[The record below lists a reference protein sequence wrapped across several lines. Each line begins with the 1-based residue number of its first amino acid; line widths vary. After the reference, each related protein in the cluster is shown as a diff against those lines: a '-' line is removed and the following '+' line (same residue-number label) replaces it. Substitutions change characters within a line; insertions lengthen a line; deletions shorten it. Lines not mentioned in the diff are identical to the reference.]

1 MFREVF
7 FIEDR
12 NIGCYQC
19 TAEYSMAAK
28 DMRNIENK
36 RDILSIEL
44 KAGNISCRDISW
56 IQTNRRTSEEKIIDW
71 FTSVAVSKNVKLL
84 LEVLQDIIFL
94 FTMNQ
99 RPLSYILPSHS
110 LLYCGISE
118 RAEGSSYSYGYPCYG
133 KIQND
138 CCIGET
144 GLCLCFNEFLREYVT
159 VQSRSARYY
168 L

>member
-44 KAGNISCRDISW
+44 KAGNISCLQLNGKNIPFIFYIAHIFCRHTILCCALITTNISIFNKKDFTEHPKSLYPQEPGSAGSLKRSVIW
-56 IQTNRRTSEEKIIDW
+56 LSLSRFKTSPHIRPSPLDNMYKI
-71 FTSVAVSKNVKLL
+71 F
-84 LEVLQDIIFL
+84 
-94 FTMNQ
+94 
-99 RPLSYILPSHS
+99 
-110 LLYCGISE
+110 
-118 RAEGSSYSYGYPCYG
+118 
-133 KIQND
+133 
-138 CCIGET
+138 
-144 GLCLCFNEFLREYVT
+144 
-159 VQSRSARYY
+159 
-168 L
+168 